1 MGSQAREVVAE
12 DFYPRPPRGGRLPD
26 GKGTTAGTVF
36 LSTPS
41 ARRATLRVSAVFALV
56 LVISIHALRE
66 EGDLAAPSAPVSAMA
81 FLSTPSARRATPT
94 GCFSWPHLAISIHAL
109 CEEGDSTKP
118 ELESSLFSFLSTPSA
133 RRATRR
139 QDAMHLRLIIS
150 IHALREEGDE
160 TPHPAGRVE
169 GHISIHALREEG
181 DARKGIR
188 FCGLILISIHALREE
203 GDAALSFPK
212 IGNSVFLSTPSAR
225 RATTRAGWMPRSGCY
240 FYPRPPRGG
249 RRCCAS
255 LPDTS
260 PAFLSTPSARRATCA
275 LCASG
280 GALSFL
286 STPSA
291 RRATAKTEKNISAF
305 VSL

>member
-81 FLSTPSARRATPT
+81 FLSTPSARRATEWCI
-94 GCFSWPHLAISIHAL
+94 G
-109 CEEGDSTKP
+109 
-118 ELESSLFSFLSTPSA
+118 
-133 RRATRR
+133 
-139 QDAMHLRLIIS
+139 LRLVKGIS
-150 IHALREEGDE
+150 IHALREEGDRE
-160 TPHPAGRVE
+160 YLWWLRRLQD
-169 GHISIHALREEG
+169 ISIHALREEG
-181 DARKGIR
+181 DHGLRCAVASN
-188 FCGLILISIHALREE
+188 CGISIHALREE
-203 GDAALSFPK
+203 GDQCRSVHSPLWQNISIHALREE
-212 IGNSVFLSTPSAR
+212 GDPSH
-225 RATTRAGWMPRSGCY
+225 SG
-240 FYPRPPRGG
+240 RK
-249 RRCCAS
+249 S
-255 LPDTS
+255 QS
-260 PAFLSTPSARRATCA
+260 SK
-275 LCASG
+275 
-280 GALSFL
+280 FL

-291 RRATAKTEKNISAF
+291 RRATAKTEKNISTF